1 MFAESIG
8 YFTLLY
14 LNVAVMK
21 APLLSDLCIIVND
34 ILKSW
39 YFVSFYICVK
49 EKKKLYK
56 ILIFN
61 HRPRGKWAFPFH
73 IRIFYFQEEQ
83 RCQLSKGSKNKDSGQ
98 ETEKTLESLDFQW
111 ILQR

>member
-8 YFTLLY
+8 YFTLY

-34 ILKSW
+34 IWKSW

-73 IRIFYFQEEQ
+73 ISIFYFQEEQ
-83 RCQLSKGSKNKDSGQ
+83 CCQLSKGDSGQ
-98 ETEKTLESLDFQW
+98 EAEKTLESLDFQW

>member
-8 YFTLLY
+8 YFTLY

-61 HRPRGKWAFPFH
+61 HRLRGKGAFPFH
-73 IRIFYFQEEQ
+73 IRIFYFQEEKC
-83 RCQLSKGSKNKDSGQ
+83 CQLSKGWKNKDSGQ